1 MRLKNEGTIQVVTG
15 SPSHRL
21 SPRRYV
27 GLPGAWTV
35 LLLRA
40 VVVHPA
46 GHDSPSPNLARA
58 AVVFGPFNTL
68 DTRDEITFVAAFPT
82 AHALAHLRIAG
93 RVTATVARLATGW
106 AGSPFAGRVSHPLDD
121 VPNFIRFSPISL
133 LSDQPC
139 LVALNALATRRV
151 LGGDEDAS
159 GHSAGFR
166 SGASAAEA
174 PRRFVH

>member
-1 MRLKNEGTIQVVTG
+1 
-15 SPSHRL
+15 
-21 SPRRYV
+21 V

-46 GHDSPSPNLARA
+46 GRDSPSPSFARA

-68 DTRDEITFVAAFPT
+68 DTRDDLSFVAAFPT
-82 AHALAHLRIAG
+82 AHALARLRIAG

-106 AGSPFAGRVSHPLDD
+106 AGSPFAGRASHPLDD
-121 VPNFIRFSPISL
+121 VPNFIRFSSISL

-139 LVALNALATRRV
+139 LVALNALAPW
-151 LGGDEDAS
+151 
-159 GHSAGFR
+159 SAEF
-166 SGASAAEA
+166 EPTEFEL
-174 PRRFVH
+174 PRAKRDH

>member
-1 MRLKNEGTIQVVTG
+1 
-15 SPSHRL
+15 
-21 SPRRYV
+21 V

-46 GHDSPSPNLARA
+46 GRDSPSPSFARA

-68 DTRDEITFVAAFPT
+68 DTRDDLSFVAAFPT
-82 AHALAHLRIAG
+82 AHALARLRIAG

-106 AGSPFAGRVSHPLDD
+106 AGSPFAGRASHPLDD
-121 VPNFIRFSPISL
+121 VPNFIRFSSISL

-139 LVALNALATRRV
+139 LVARRV
-151 LGGDEDAS
+151 APEDFSPGALTRTGQGDFHHPAPPLGCLAATS
-159 GHSAGFR
+159 PR
-166 SGASAAEA
+166 SGS
-174 PRRFVH
+174 